1 MYMHVFASMCLN
13 LCVCVCICFSVLH
26 KTQKGKGCPGQDL
39 VPCNVLSKRESNASK
54 TALTVLGLEH
64 PSTERHVPESTTEP
78 TLALTLHEIWGYLFP
93 VVKYTHIQTIHTYTY
108 IYIQYMQ
115 YMHIQAH
122 TCMRQSRSEGVFGGL
137 WQTLYVSGDDETWEI
152 PLFFRK
158 NREILRNSEKFWEI
172 LKLFETFW
180 NFFKIAFWIS
190 QSQIRDFG
198 ARLRITFYASEN
210 YF

>member
-1 MYMHVFASMCLN
+1 MCMYYLYCVGMYTNEYVYDSISVYMHVFASMCLN
-13 LCVCVCICFSVLH
+13 LCVCACICFSVLH

-78 TLALTLHEIWGYLFP
+78 TLALTLHEILVYLFP
-93 VVKYTHIQTIHTYTY
+93 EIKYTHIQTIHTYTY

-137 WQTLYVSGDDETWEI
+137 WQTLYVSGDDETSPIGWGGAWD
-152 PLFFRK
+152 RVD
-158 NREILRNSEKFWEI
+158 
-172 LKLFETFW
+172 KLG
-180 NFFKIAFWIS
+180 S
-190 QSQIRDFG
+190 G
-198 ARLRITFYASEN
+198 L
-210 YF
+210 